1 MRCGSRRRERT
12 IVRVLRWAR
21 HPGGGMPV
29 PARSCERSRQRKA
42 ARWPPQS
49 LNGMRGSLGAWSGFV
64 PDRTTAQRRSAPAGP
79 CAATGVAGK
88 MWAAPRRLI
97 SLGRRIRALT
107 RMAQSHT
114 PLPHTPLPRMARK
127 HTKVARMARQH
138 ATSPVQPQPR
148 CRPTSPPAWTRPV
161 RAADTPS
168 TSKTRILCLGPQ
180 RHPSERQRPRGQVG
194 ARLRLAC
201 TGACRVRA
209 HPCMRTGPRFMRPRP
224 RGRSGPQLSGPQLS
238 APRQRHRHRGVR
250 QAAQRRRCTR
260 RRHRLTFPWPGAQ

>member
-1 MRCGSRRRERT
+1 MRCGRRRRERT

-42 ARWPPQS
+42 ARWPPRS
-49 LNGMRGSLGAWSGFV
+49 LNGMRGSPGAWSSFV
-64 PDRTTAQRRSAPAGP
+64 PDRTMAQRRSAPAGP
-79 CAATGVAGK
+79 CAATGVAGR

-97 SLGRRIRALT
+97 SLDWRIRALT

-114 PLPHTPLPRMARK
+114 PLPRMTRK
-127 HTKVARMARQH
+127 HT
-138 ATSPVQPQPR
+138 TSPVQPQPR
-148 CRPTSPPAWTRPV
+148 CRPTSPPAWTRAI

-168 TSKTRILCLGPQ
+168 TSKTRVMCLGPQ
-180 RHPSERQRPRGQVG
+180 RHPSMRQRSRGQVR
-194 ARLRLAC
+194 ARLCLAC

-224 RGRSGPQLSGPQLS
+224 RWRSGPQLSGPQLS